1 MRDVLLIVNPA
12 ARGGRSSEA
21 EAIAACRRHNIE
33 PRVRRTTAAGHAAQ
47 LATEEAGDDDV
58 LVLGGDGTVMEVV
71 GALVGR
77 RGAVGILPGGTG
89 NQLARHWGIPLSIT
103 RAVRSASDGVVQTMD
118 LGKLSDGR
126 YFSLTAGVG
135 VDAEMIARA
144 SKESKRRF
152 GVGAYVWS
160 AARSLPSMRPFTV
173 RVTADGQTFERE
185 ASLAMVANVGA
196 VMGGQF
202 GLGPGVTPD
211 DGWLDLCVLSPRGVV
226 DGVGLAWRML
236 RRDFRPHPQMLFV
249 RAKQLR
255 IEAPAGVAAQ
265 ADGELLSTAVFDA
278 AVAPHA
284 ARFIVPRRNF
294 SAG

>member
-1 MRDVLLIVNPA
+1 MLLIVNPA
-12 ARGGRSSEA
+12 ARGGRSAEA
-21 EAIAACRRHNIE
+21 EAVAACRQNNIE

-47 LATEEAGDDDV
+47 LAREEAGDDDV

-89 NQLARHWGIPLSIT
+89 NQLARHWGIPLSVT
-103 RAVRSASDGVVQTMD
+103 RAVRSIASGEVQSMD
-118 LGKLSDGR
+118 LGRLSDGR

-160 AARSLPSMRPFTV
+160 AATSLPSMRPFTV

-202 GLGPGVTPD
+202 GLGPGVTHD
-211 DGWLDLCVLSPRGVV
+211 DGWLDLCVLSPRGLV

-265 ADGELLSTAVFDA
+265 ADGELLTEPVFDA
-278 AVAPHA
+278 TVAPNA
-284 ARFIVPRRNF
+284 ARFIVPRRKF
-294 SAG
+294 STG

>member
-1 MRDVLLIVNPA
+1 MLMIVNPA
-12 ARGGRSSEA
+12 ARGGKSAEA
-21 EAIAACRRHNIE
+21 EAVAACRSNNIE

-47 LATEEAGDDDV
+47 LAKEEAGDDDV
-58 LVLGGDGTVMEVV
+58 LVLGGDGTVMDVV

-89 NQLARHWGIPLSIT
+89 NQLARHWGIPLNVA
-103 RAVRSASDGVVQTMD
+103 RAVRSVAEGATQMMD
-118 LGKLSDGR
+118 LGKLADGR
-126 YFSLTAGVG
+126 YFALSAGVG

-160 AARSLPSMRPFTV
+160 AAMTLPAMRTFNV
-173 RVTADGQTFERE
+173 RVTADGQTFERQ

-196 VMGGQF
+196 VMGGSF
-202 GLGPGVTPD
+202 GLGPGVSPD
-211 DGWLDLCVLSPRGVV
+211 DGWLDLCVYSPRSVA
-226 DGVGLAWRML
+226 DGVEIAWRMM

-255 IEAPAGVAAQ
+255 IEAPDGVAAQ
-265 ADGELLSTAVFDA
+265 VDGELLPTAAFDA
-278 AVAPHA
+278 TVVPHA
-284 ARFIVPRRNF
+284 ARFIAPRRSF
-294 SAG
+294 KAV